1 MRSDPLKKGI
11 NAAPQRALLKALG
24 LCDAEIERPL
34 IGVVSSQ
41 NDIVPGHVFLDKIT
55 DAVKQGVALG
65 GGVPIV
71 FPAIAVCDGL
81 AMGHKGMKY
90 SLVSRELIADSVEAM
105 ATAHPFDG
113 LVMVAACDKN
123 VPGLLMAAARLN
135 IPSIVISGGAMLA
148 GRACGRK
155 LSYSDISEGV
165 SRFRTGQIDAKTF
178 LELENKSC
186 PTCGSCSGMFTANSM
201 NCLTEVLGMA
211 LPGNGTIP
219 AVMSARYR
227 LAKEAGLAVM
237 ELVRNNVCPRDIM
250 TKEAFEN
257 ALTVDMALGC
267 STNSMLHLP
276 AIAHECGFELD
287 LTEANAISARTPNLC
302 HLAPAGH
309 RYIEAV
315 RDFYRLTGPT
325 PLLPRFAMG
334 NWWSRYYRYTQDGY
348 LALMDRFKR
357 EGIPFTTSVIDMD
370 WHRVDDVDPKYG
382 SGWTGYSWNRELF
395 PDPPAFLADLHRR
408 GLRTTLNVHPRD
420 GVRAFEDAYPEVA
433 KRVGIDPATEEN
445 VEFDLTNPDF
455 VDAYF
460 DMHHRMEG
468 EGVDFW
474 WLDWQQ
480 GGVTRQK
487 GLDPL
492 WMLNHM
498 HYLDSGRGGN
508 WPLTFSRYAGPGSH
522 RYPVG
527 FSGDTIVTWESLAF
541 QPQFTATASNIGYG
555 WWSHDIG
562 GHMFGY
568 RNEELE
574 ARWYQLGAFSPIN
587 RLHSSNSPFSGKEP
601 WNFNRDVSAAM
612 VDALRLRHAM
622 MPYLY
627 TMNYRAAEAG
637 RPLVEPMYWQNP
649 DTPDA
654 YEVPDEFRF
663 GTELVVAPIV
673 SPDDAAACRGRADA
687 WLPQGEWFDF
697 FDGRRYVSSDAAG
710 RRLEVWRSLDRTPV
724 FAKAGAIVPLQ
735 DVAESGEAINS
746 IANPQALRVLVF
758 PGADGSFVMREDR
771 GTWGAPS
778 ADTAIAFTWGGADAS
793 PSAFTVAPVTGDTS
807 AVPELRDWTVVFRGV
822 APVDAASGVRAWS
835 GEAPVEATVAYDEA
849 TMSLT
854 VSVTGISSAASL
866 RIEIPGGLRI
876 ADNPVESDAMDLLLH
891 AQMLYRTKELALQ
904 AVHKLGIGTIGALRT
919 MNRGPRYA
927 NDFWITDMPDAVA
940 GALEE
945 ILLRS

>member
-1 MRSDPLKKGI
+1 MVDSTLFSLATL
-11 NAAPQRALLKALG
+11 NAHPAMNPDSVIQGDHWRIG
-24 LCDAEIERPL
+24 L
-34 IGVVSSQ
+34 
-41 NDIVPGHVFLDKIT
+41 IT
-55 DAVKQGVALG
+55 DALVRFEWSDSGRFVDDATQMAMVRDFGEKPEFTVAERNGWLEIDTPSLHISYNQRKFSPEGLYATVKHVNAIENTWHYGDVQRRNLG
-65 GGVPIV
+65 GT
-71 FPAIAVCDGL
+71 
-81 AMGHKGMKY
+81 Y
-90 SLVSRELIADSVEAM
+90 
-105 ATAHPFDG
+105 
-113 LVMVAACDKN
+113 
-123 VPGLLMAAARLN
+123 
-135 IPSIVISGGAMLA
+135 
-148 GRACGRK
+148 
-155 LSYSDISEGV
+155 
-165 SRFRTGQIDAKTF
+165 RT
-178 LELENKSC
+178 
-186 PTCGSCSGMFTANSM
+186 
-201 NCLTEVLGMA
+201 
-211 LPGNGTIP
+211 
-219 AVMSARYR
+219 
-227 LAKEAGLAVM
+227 
-237 ELVRNNVCPRDIM
+237 
-250 TKEAFEN
+250 
-257 ALTVDMALGC
+257 
-267 STNSMLHLP
+267 
-276 AIAHECGFELD
+276 LD
-287 LTEANAISARTPNLC
+287 EANGRIPVDPGVNSTDGWAIIDDSKSNVIRETAEVNGNHNDFGTWVTPKEEPTTDLY
-302 HLAPAGH
+302 LFGYGH
-309 RYIEAV
+309 RYREAV
-315 RDFYRLTGPT
+315 HALYRLTGPT
-325 PLLPRFAMG
+325 PLLPRFVLG
-334 NWWSRYYRYTQDGY
+334 NWWSRYHRYTETEYRQ
-348 LALMDRFKR
+348 LVERFEK
-357 EGIPFTTSVIDMD
+357 EGIPFTTAVIDMD
-370 WHRVDDVDPKYG
+370 WHLVDDVDPKYG
-382 SGWTGYSWNRELF
+382 SGWTGYTWNKDFF
-395 PDPPAFLADLHRR
+395 PDPKRFLNWLHEH
-408 GLRTTLNVHPRD
+408 GMKATLNVHPRD
-420 GVRAFEDAYPEVA
+420 GVRAFEELYPQVA
-433 KRVGIDPATEEN
+433 KAMNIDPESGEA
-445 VEFDLTNPDF
+445 VQFDLTDPKF
-455 VDAYF
+455 MEVYF
-460 DMHHRMEG
+460 DQLHHPME
-468 EGVDFW
+468 EDGVDFW
-474 WLDWQQ
+474 WIDWQQ
-480 GGVTRQK
+480 GGLTRQP

-492 WMLNHM
+492 WGLNHL
-498 HYLDSGRGGN
+498 HYLDSARNDGSDYSERN
-508 WPLTFSRYAGPGSH
+508 PRPLTFSRYAGPGSH
-522 RYPVG
+522 RYPIG
-527 FSGDTIVTWESLAF
+527 FSGDTVVTWESLKF
-541 QPQFTATASNIGYG
+541 QPEFTACASNIGYG

-735 DVAESGEAINS
+735 DVAESGEAVNS

-771 GTWGAPS
+771 GTWGATS

-904 AVHKLGIGTIGALRT
+904 AVHKLGIGAIGALRT